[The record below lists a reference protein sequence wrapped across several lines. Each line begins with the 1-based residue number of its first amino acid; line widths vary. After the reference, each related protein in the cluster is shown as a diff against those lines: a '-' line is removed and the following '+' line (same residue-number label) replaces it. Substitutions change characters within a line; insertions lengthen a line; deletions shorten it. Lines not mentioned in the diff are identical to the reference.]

1 MAARQR
7 MSTVKGAVLSL
18 LLDAYQRRDK
28 VGLITFRGNRAEL
41 LLPPTSSVD
50 AAAARLDSLPTGGR
64 TPLSAGLL
72 EVRATLERE
81 RLRDPSRRA
90 LVVLV
95 TDGRHTTGADP
106 LAVAGLLRREGVAA
120 IVIDCEAG
128 PIRLG
133 LAATL
138 ANALGAVCLRP
149 EELSADGLA
158 GVVRSHREAA

>member
-1 MAARQR
+1 MTRVGAR
-7 MSTVKGAVLSL
+7 SSSSS
-18 LLDAYQRRDK
+18 
-28 VGLITFRGNRAEL
+28 
-41 LLPPTSSVD
+41 PTAD
-50 AAAARLDSLPTGGR
+50 
-64 TPLSAGLL
+64 TPQ
-72 EVRATLERE
+72 
-81 RLRDPSRRA
+81 A
-90 LVVLV
+90 L
-95 TDGRHTTGADP
+95 TP

-149 EELSADGLA
+149 EELSANGLA